1 MVVPPSWSCQ
11 DRPMPRTTSLP
22 ALVENVRAEALARDS
37 DRQLLTRFI
46 ETRDESAFSVLLE
59 RHGPT
64 LARLC
69 RRWVGDAHLA
79 DDVVQATFLVLA
91 RGAKS
96 IRRRD
101 SLASWLFGVA
111 RRIARQAR
119 LAESARTRRE
129 QRVAAARKQSDG
141 RNSAWDDVV
150 DLMDAELQ
158 RLPERYRSP
167 LLLCYLQGRTQDE
180 AAAQLGWSLSTLRRR
195 LDQGRVLLRLRL
207 TRRGATLGAALFAGA
222 IAPDVLAAV
231 PLGLIDSTAHA
242 ATAFAVGAAAPS

>member
-22 ALVENVRAEALARDS
+22 ALVENVRAKALARDS

-46 ETRDESAFSVLLE
+46 ESRDESAFAVLLE

-64 LARLC
+64 LLNLC

-79 DDVVQATFLVLA
+79 DDVVQATFVVLV
-91 RGAKS
+91 RRAKS

-101 SLASWLFGVA
+101 SIGSWLYGVA

-119 LAESARTRRE
+119 LAESARSRRE
-129 QRVAAARKQSDG
+129 KRVVARKEGDG
-141 RNSAWDDVV
+141 RNDAWGDLLDLLDD
-150 DLMDAELQ
+150 ELQ

-167 LLLCYLQGRTQDE
+167 LLLCYLQDRTQDE

-195 LDQGRVLLRLRL
+195 LEQGRALLHQRM
-207 TRRGATLGAALFAGA
+207 TRRG
-222 IAPDVLAAV
+222 
-231 PLGLIDSTAHA
+231 
-242 ATAFAVGAAAPS
+242 